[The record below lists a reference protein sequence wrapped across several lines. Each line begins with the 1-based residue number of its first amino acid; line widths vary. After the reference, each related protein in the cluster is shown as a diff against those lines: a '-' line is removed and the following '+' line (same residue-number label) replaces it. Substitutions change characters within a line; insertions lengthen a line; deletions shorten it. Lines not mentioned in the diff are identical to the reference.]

1 MIKLKNI
8 VDGYIPRRNDS
19 MKTVFFSAVSALEDL
34 AELFRERGDRLT
46 AKALE
51 RISQNIRNIIT
62 VNKTYKKHKND

>member
-1 MIKLKNI
+1 MIKLKDI
-8 VDGYIPRRNDS
+8 VEGYTPRRSDS

-34 AELFRERGDRLT
+34 ADLFKEKGDRTT
-46 AKALE
+46 ARSLE

>member
-1 MIKLKNI
+1 MDKLKNLLE
-8 VDGYIPRRNDS
+8 GYTPRRSDS

-34 AELFRERGDRLT
+34 ADLFKEKGDRTT
-46 AKALE
+46 ARALE